1 MTDHL
6 KHWFYRSSLAT
17 HIALASALFG
27 ILVAG
32 GAVLI
37 AFFAL
42 MHQLDMRS
50 NSELVGKRELLVHL
64 LAEIPSRQAID
75 KNRHRLDDLMI
86 GHDDLH
92 LALVDPNDAKVL
104 ASFSPLALQS
114 IRQDDNR
121 FDVSTSMLMWLA
133 PTGERLT
140 SLRGEATLGDGTA
153 VRFYLSLDR
162 RNDFRLFTSFVK
174 GTALSVPVLLLLV
187 ALGAWLI
194 ARTALSPLRRFQRL
208 AASISTKSLSE
219 RVSLSGL
226 PLELAELAREFNQML
241 DRIDGGYRRLQEFSG
256 DLAHEMRTP
265 VATLLGRTQ
274 VALSKSRTAVELQ
287 DVMEGNIEELERL
300 SRLISDMLLI
310 ANTDTPDTSM
320 HFEYVDLGEEAQKIA
335 DYMADV
341 ADDKQIQIT
350 VQGRAHIQGDRL
362 LVQRAIT
369 NLLSNAI
376 RHADAKSSIAV
387 VVTNSSECATL
398 SVTNQGDPISQADR
412 HRIFD
417 RFYRVDASRARTRG
431 GAGLGLAI
439 VRSIMSAHGG
449 QVRLEPSKA
458 SEPNTNIFLLAFKV
472 MDVDSQH
479 LQHPFA

>member
-50 NSELVGKRELLVHL
+50 SSELLGKSELLVHL

-75 KNRHRLDDLMI
+75 NNRHRLDDLMI

-92 LALVDPNDAKVL
+92 LALVDPNDAQVL

-114 IRQDDNR
+114 IRQDDIR
-121 FDVSTSMLMWLA
+121 FDASTSMLMWLA
-133 PTGERLT
+133 PSGERLT
-140 SLRGEATLGDGTA
+140 SLRGETTLGDGSA

-162 RNDFRLFTSFVK
+162 HNDFRLFTSFVK

-194 ARTALSPLRRFQRL
+194 ARTALSPLRRFRRL
-208 AASISTKSLSE
+208 AASISTKSLGE

-274 VALSKSRTAVELQ
+274 VTLSQTRTVAQLQ
-287 DVMEGNIEELERL
+287 DVLEGNIEELERL

-310 ANTDTPDTSM
+310 ANTDAPDKSISL
-320 HFEYVDLGEEAQKIA
+320 EAVDLGEEAQKVA
-335 DYMADV
+335 DYMTQV
-341 ADDKQIQIT
+341 AEEKNIQIN
-350 VQGRAHIQGDRL
+350 VQGKGSVQADRL

-376 RHADAKSSIAV
+376 RHADEKSEIVV
-387 VVTNSSECATL
+387 VVTGASEGATL
-398 SVTNQGDPISQADR
+398 SVTNRGEPISLVDSQ
-412 HRIFD
+412 RIFD
-417 RFYRVDASRARTRG
+417 RFYRVDSSRARTRG

-449 QVRLEPSKA
+449 HVSVESVKT
-458 SEPNTNIFLLAFKV
+458 SEQDTTTFLLRFKV
-472 MDVDSQH
+472 LNADN
-479 LQHPFA
+479 FR